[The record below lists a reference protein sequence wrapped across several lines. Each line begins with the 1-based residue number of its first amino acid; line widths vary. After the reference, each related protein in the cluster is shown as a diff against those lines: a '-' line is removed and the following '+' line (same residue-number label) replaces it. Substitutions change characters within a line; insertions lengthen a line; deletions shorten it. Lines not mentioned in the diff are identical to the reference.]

1 MQFGQFELQEV
12 AAATLPSR
20 KKSRTEVRA
29 PASFVSTS
37 AVATPANNTT
47 TTTPANMTVSTGK
60 LKSFSRD
67 DLRVLDLLDHP
78 IWVFDIVNKSMWWG
92 NSLAVEYWNA
102 QSLDELINRNFAD
115 DMSEA
120 VHKKNLDTLERLRRN
135 ERVSESVRCSNSDA
149 GWLVGRIVLFLC
161 PYDSEVTHISTR
173 SLCFYILVFIAT
185 SRSRTIQTEKPK
197 P

>member
-1 MQFGQFELQEV
+1 
-12 AAATLPSR
+12 
-20 KKSRTEVRA
+20 
-29 PASFVSTS
+29 
-37 AVATPANNTT
+37 
-47 TTTPANMTVSTGK
+47 MTVSSGK
-60 LKSFSRD
+60 QKSFSRD

-135 ERVSESVRCSNSDA
+135 ERVSESVRCSNAEA
-149 GWLVGRIVLFLC
+149 G
-161 PYDSEVTHISTR
+161 
-173 SLCFYILVFIAT
+173 
-185 SRSRTIQTEKPK
+185 
-197 P
+197 